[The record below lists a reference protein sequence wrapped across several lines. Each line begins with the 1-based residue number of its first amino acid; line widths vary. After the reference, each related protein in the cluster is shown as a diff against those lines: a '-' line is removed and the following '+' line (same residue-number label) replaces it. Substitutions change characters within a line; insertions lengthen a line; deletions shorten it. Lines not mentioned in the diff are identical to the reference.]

1 MLESTARHLSGV
13 HSETIMLP
21 SKESEYDQSRRS
33 ESEIETKRAVRE
45 GVVVV
50 VVVCEVRGLLNTRP
64 NAARER
70 GNFGPADDT
79 WR

>member
-1 MLESTARHLSGV
+1 
-13 HSETIMLP
+13 MLP
-21 SKESEYDQSRRS
+21 SEEPEYDQSRRS

-45 GVVVV
+45 GVVV
-50 VVVCEVRGLLNTRP
+50 CEMSGLLNTRP
-64 NAARER
+64 DAARER